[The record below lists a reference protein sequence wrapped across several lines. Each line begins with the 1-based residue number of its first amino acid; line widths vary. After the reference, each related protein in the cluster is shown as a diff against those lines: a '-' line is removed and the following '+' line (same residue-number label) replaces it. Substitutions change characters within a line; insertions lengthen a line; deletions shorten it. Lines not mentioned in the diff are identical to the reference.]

1 MRKTVP
7 GMSKLVRLA
16 DHRRKSKRVFFTRP
30 ELNQLLS
37 IYSRQVV
44 RGEWRDYAIDQQDEA
59 ALFSIFRHSQESALY
74 TVVKAAPGA
83 RNSDYALFQG
93 RRRLAA
99 GTSLGE
105 VLPPLLDTLG
115 PVPLFRD
122 SDSRQ

>member
-1 MRKTVP
+1 
-7 GMSKLVRLA
+7 MSKVVRLA
-16 DHRRKSKRVFFTRP
+16 DHRRKHRRVFFTRP

-59 ALFSIFRHSQESALY
+59 ALFSVFRHTQESALY
-74 TVVKAAPGA
+74 TVVKAQGA

-99 GTSLGE
+99 GASLSDI
-105 VLPPLLDTLG
+105 LPPLLDTLG
-115 PVPLFRD
+115 PVQFRLD
-122 SDSRQ
+122 GDRRQ